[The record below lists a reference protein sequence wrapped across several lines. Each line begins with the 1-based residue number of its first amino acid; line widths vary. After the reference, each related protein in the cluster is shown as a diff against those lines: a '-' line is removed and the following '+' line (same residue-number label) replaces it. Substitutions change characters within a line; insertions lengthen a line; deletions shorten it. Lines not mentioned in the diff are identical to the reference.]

1 MSDEAAPRRAD
12 GGIDRGRKQALRA
25 ELLSLLLYSVARL
38 IGLTARVRFEGFE
51 RIAEQQA
58 KGKGLILVTW
68 HGRTLIAANIFRNLG
83 YWALISLSRDGDMQ
97 NRIFQRFGY
106 RTVRGSTSR
115 GGVRATL
122 QLARNIREGGVLAFT
137 PDGPKG
143 PTHKVQPGTIFLAQ
157 RSGCPI
163 LPVGIAARP
172 RTLVKSWDRYMVPGL
187 FARATFVV
195 GEPISVP
202 EDADDEAKAAIAEEL
217 ELAMNRMEKRAEE
230 MLGFTYPAEFRL
242 TAGR

>member
-12 GGIDRGRKQALRA
+12 GGIDRGRKQAFRTEA
-25 ELLSLLLYSVARL
+25 LSLLLYSVARL
-38 IGLTARVRFEGFE
+38 IGLTLRVRFEGFE
-51 RIAEQQA
+51 RIAELQA
-58 KGKGLILVTW
+58 MGKGLILVTW
-68 HGRTLIAANIFRNLG
+68 HGRSLIAANVLRNRG

-122 QLARNIREGGVLAFT
+122 QLARSIRDGGVLAFT

-143 PTHKVQPGTIFLAQ
+143 PTHKVQPGTIFLAH

-217 ELAMNRMEKRAEE
+217 ELAMNHMERRAEE
-230 MLGFTYPAEFRL
+230 MLGLTYPAEFRL
-242 TAGR
+242 TAGG